1 MNKRAYR
8 LVFDRRRGMRVATAE
23 TVSATGKSASGEQ
36 RAGRRTLASVSSVG
50 GVAAAM
56 LLGLGAA
63 SEVMAQYRS
72 ASPGALR
79 AMSAATARA
88 NTVARTTL
96 PTRLGLTADQ
106 LLLDQG
112 RFTVGDPTASG
123 LDITQ
128 LDSKVLINWASFNIG
143 QDMTVRFIQPGTS
156 ASAFNQIWDQD
167 PSVIMGRIE
176 ANGEVIL
183 QNRNGFIFSPTAR
196 VNTASFVATALSL
209 ASKNFDK
216 GWRNLKD
223 YEADGAAFA
232 EQEGDTEEQ
241 KQASIVLQSG
251 MVDGVLTSAEIK
263 TAAGGDV
270 VIVAPNVYNGGHIEV
285 NQGTATLAAGQ
296 AIYLQNSEDASQ
308 RGLIVTAKA
317 GANAAAG
324 LSGTVEHLNTIKA
337 EQGRVNLVG
346 MSVRQN
352 GVVSATTAVKGKN
365 GQIYLQAMETLSNDK
380 ADRLGRVEFGQG
392 SVTEVTPSSN
402 GATQKDSDTFFR
414 SRIEVQGK
422 DILVQS
428 GARIEAVSG
437 NVTLRAAESAG
448 AHVFSP
454 VNGSTDTDNSSLVIE
469 SGATISARGL
479 RNVSVGMDRN
489 QLGGRV
495 FSIELADSPV
505 QRGGVLY
512 RRELLADA
520 RQAVSVANV
529 TGLYNLTERS
539 AQELSTRGGNITLL
553 SQGALVVQDDVTLD
567 VSGGSIRYEGGVI
580 SSSLVRRGNALI
592 PIEKARADV
601 AYDELYTAGDRLL
614 VRNVA
619 GFDQGADAGRLQLG
633 APRAAVGKARLLG
646 DTVVGAQQ
654 RNGSVDPEGTEQ
666 RYTAIVP
673 GGATAFKDGDYE
685 APRELGRSTHLK
697 NLPHLYASLQPLSG
711 QLVLGLQ
718 ASPLSPVASALTL
731 QAAGPAASV
740 LGGAELAGSG
750 LSMPVSLLT
759 AGGFGQLTG
768 RGTTIVVEQ
777 GVRLDLGAHGALDL
791 KGGSVDFLGQVRSS
805 GGQISLNSTQG
816 DLTVAQGAV
825 IDVSGD
831 MRDERASLG
840 GLKTVTADGGKISLN
855 ALGTVDVQAG
865 SLLDVSAGALRQQSV
880 DKGSVGA
887 INIKINDGINVA
899 LSEPEGH
906 LHLGG
911 QLRGHGFDKGGALKV
926 EGLFGLSLGAA
937 PAGTDERVLQ
947 LGSGFFNEGGFSKFD
962 LKAIGDVT
970 VQADTVIQPLVTS
983 WTLLPAKAVA
993 GDVTEVARLI
1003 TQSDLKRP
1011 TVAINLTASQQPVPG
1026 VRESLLGQGSVTL
1039 KQNSKI
1045 DVGARGSI
1053 ALNAGRGIDVQGALV
1068 ARGGSASLL
1077 IDGPRGHDSASTVSA
1092 DDAGQVEGQAIRLRE
1107 GSVIDVSGVVLSES
1121 TVTKSRTV
1129 TTGEVLAGGQVS
1141 LNTKATDTAPRRGQ
1155 VITEVGST
1163 IDLSGAAGDLNV
1175 GNPNVDAVRVS
1186 RGAGSLSVGGPDGW
1200 LLQGT
1205 VQASRPDATVGGA
1218 SFDGSVSSLGW
1229 NTQVN
1234 TAGGAKPYPTTD
1246 VGQIEV
1252 RATAAALAAQSPV
1265 AGRGQVSAEMLLNS
1279 GFDRITLRA
1288 DQAIAL
1294 GAGVNLAAT
1303 QSGQAPLRSVQL
1315 FSPVIKA
1322 ADQGVHLIRAT
1333 HVALGNQGIKLQP
1346 GQTTLPQPVAVL
1358 GDASLKI
1365 EAGLIEVTGQLGL
1378 QGFGQGP
1385 SDVSL
1390 LATLGSDQQ
1399 SGSRRDGEIRF
1410 IGREA
1415 TDAGASLTGQFNF
1428 AGTLKLQAGQ
1438 IYATTLS
1445 QVNVQGLAGSNLIT
1459 LSPQGGSTSATPLSA
1474 LASLSLSASSI
1485 DHGGV
1490 IRQPFGAIQMTSASM
1505 GADAPLTGVP
1515 TLRAGSELSVS
1526 GDGVTVPVGNLING
1540 SEWVYVSGTN
1550 GVAAGINSDTARITL
1565 TSNPLDK
1572 GVGVKGKS
1580 LSISSQAI
1588 LDAKAGGDLI
1598 ASEFIPGVGGS
1609 QDTFLR
1615 PGVYAIVPN
1624 YTYDFAPHDAS
1635 IAATQ
1640 RKVGTGLTAGD
1651 QVEIV
1656 TDNGVLPKGTYTLLP
1671 AGYGVLP
1678 GAVLV
1683 SEATVK
1689 NVVKPLTQALKPSDD
1704 GSVIVSGHRTATGTQ
1719 QSAGSDPRVALLL
1732 EPESTFRAKSTT
1744 EVTSINAF
1752 RRDVAERTGAALP
1765 TLPGDAGRISLAA
1778 QEAFNWQADLRLDG
1792 GLLDL
1797 SMGRMTLVDQVDATQ
1812 PVLGQ
1817 VSAQDL
1823 RDSGARSVLLGGTRQ
1838 LTAAG
1843 TEVTTVAQSVT
1854 LTGNLSAGEL
1864 IVAAHGAVTV
1874 ADDTHIT
1881 TTGSSQDRA
1890 ESLVFKGTGAGL
1902 VVSQNAGL
1910 DVSRQV
1916 ADPLA
1921 AGTGVTTVGARAS
1934 LVGGAVS
1941 LDGSQAVML
1950 DGTAAIAARSVDL
1963 GTERIVV
1970 ADDETVETR
1979 RGTLKIGQALLAK
1992 LNQVE
1997 RLKLRA
2003 LTAIEL
2009 VGSVKL
2015 GESTVG
2021 VPTLAQRLVLDA
2033 PTLVGTGTAADTV
2046 QLKARQVELRNT
2058 SGVTLTPAQHTTGLS
2073 SLRVDAQPLPQ
2084 QGPRTGVLLGEGHQ
2098 HLAFQ
2103 RVDLRTSG
2111 DVVFDGQGA
2120 QVSVQGKVGI
2130 QAERV
2135 SATSGTKHGL
2145 TAGQTLTIS
2154 RTRGSASTASLPL
2167 HGLGAQLTLQ
2177 GTQVLQGGV
2186 VDLASGQLNITA
2198 QGISG
2203 QDAIVFGAGSVTDVS
2218 GRTLQAGT
2226 AWSSST
2232 QGGSIQAQAQQG
2244 HILVNGLLNV
2254 SAGPQAAQSDAAK
2267 SAGRIQLQATQGLVK
2282 LDQGAAFK
2290 GQASTASLSGQL
2302 VVDTQGLSRGAD
2314 AASAKAGEGT
2324 LDRLAQL
2331 AKAGDLRREVNVR
2344 LRGEQDQSLHT
2355 ELAAIRTILSAD
2367 GGRLTLG
2374 DQALIQASA
2383 PQGGLIQLSARDDVV
2398 LKAGTMLDARSTR
2411 EGANGGDVM
2420 IMSTHGVV
2428 QGAAVASIDASG
2440 DDALDGRVLLISD
2453 QDALLKLA
2461 AMPLDPAM
2469 SLGSTAKIKAGE
2481 VAVIGN
2487 RVHQGNTIDLD
2498 PEAVSGLVRRDVVS
2512 TTKVDTTTK
2521 VTITGTGNN
2530 RLTVTTQTVVT
2541 TPTTT
2546 SQYHLWDEATQ
2557 AFVLNTVSAPVTG
2570 AKTTTTKQ
2578 LSSTKTVST
2587 DKASTVTKTETVQT
2601 VVAGTPTSS
2610 VALTDIKTQADAFVA
2625 QADAVQQALG
2635 LSGVGKVR
2643 AGVEVRAQGDFNLT
2657 QPLSLQS
2664 VSSAGTP
2671 WFLTLR
2677 ATGNLNI
2684 QSELSDG
2691 FATLGRVDT
2700 SSTLA
2705 TLKPTKLS
2713 SDDAASFRLVA
2724 GADLSAAHTLATL
2737 QDAQADLVLG
2747 PKALVRT
2754 TSGSIEMA
2762 AARHLRIQS
2771 DHTTANATTSSQGV
2785 VYVAGRAVTLQDTE
2799 TVSEAS
2805 AYANKWA
2812 SFTHHGGRLEV
2823 TAGQDI
2829 LAPGDQQT
2837 LGNWFDHVVE
2847 KATDDEGQSYVK
2859 AVGWWSTLDAVKQGL
2874 GSFGGNNVEVSA
2886 GGSIRNLS
2894 VWSPTA
2900 RQLVNTTTTTVG
2912 EAIDGADPV
2921 VTTTVQQQA
2930 RVLNGGDVTVRA
2942 GGDVLGGQL
2951 FLGRGQGLVQA
2962 GGSVGLGSVLGDAEA
2977 KASEAR
2983 KLVLGQMSGAWSV
2996 QAGKDL
3002 TLGLVINPTVAPL
3015 AVRQGATTNSA
3026 IGAFVTLDETSQ
3038 LSLSALVGDVL
3049 WDTDYLNRHY
3059 RLVGEAYSAGN
3070 DKLNY
3075 STYQN
3080 AFKPLSNIVASV
3092 VRVAAHQGDVSFGA
3106 YVSNEPGLY
3115 LAPLATGDLSILA
3128 RGRLSLAQISLAGSA
3143 QAQAWPSLSRPADS
3157 GTTDSGLRQLSGL
3170 GATLGNNR
3178 ISGYAGDALADP
3190 GNATPVLDTLHQGDV
3205 VPVRIH
3211 ADGDIVS
3218 AGQISRLVVNKPL
3231 EMTAG
3236 RDILLQDLA
3245 VSAQHFEQSDTSLIS
3260 AGRNILGS
3268 IENTGLLRL
3277 HGPGNL
3283 RVEAGRQVDLGN
3295 ALGIESVGNLINQ
3308 ALPTAGGAITVK
3320 AGWAPEVKVDEFVA
3334 TYLTTDADRQRL
3346 VDEVRQALRLSEPV
3360 SFEQAVAYWRG
3371 MSTDS
3376 QTRFAQQ
3383 VLLERFKAAYPSMAS
3398 GVSGDTSSLAQQRA
3412 KDELIFAEV
3421 DRLGQQA
3428 LAIAD
3433 SENPAENARRKA
3445 QRDAIWAQVD
3455 QMLNLAGLAAGFE
3468 FKGDIKLT
3476 GSKIHTA
3483 GSGSF
3488 EQGGINLM
3496 TPGGQQVVGLSALSD
3511 KDRSTAVASK
3521 RGLITKDGGSI
3532 RSFAAQDFQVNAQ
3545 KAFVVGAGDLMVFSR
3560 TGSIDSGRGS
3570 NTDVSAYVPRL
3581 RRLAS
3586 GEVVAVTDN
3595 GTTGSGIGVLR
3606 NAQGV
3611 AEGDVKLYAPRGE
3624 IKALDA
3630 FIRNQGSGKVA
3641 VVGDVKGGDNLQGNV
3656 SGLAAA
3662 PTLGFALA
3670 VNTGLKEDTA
3680 AGNLQEVSAG
3690 QDAKKKASSLVTVDV
3705 LSLGDGEAPA
3715 AGPAITDPAAEC
3727 AGESCKKERR

>member
-50 GVAAAM
+50 GVAAAL

-88 NTVARTTL
+88 NTVARTAL

-232 EQEGDTEEQ
+232 AQEGDTEEQ

-270 VIVAPNVYNGGHIEV
+270 VIVAPNVYNGGQIEV

-402 GATQKDSDTFFR
+402 GATQKDSDTFYR

-454 VNGSTDTDNSSLVIE
+454 VNGSTDTDNSSLVVE

-479 RNVSVGMDRN
+479 RGVSVGMDRN

-619 GFDQGADAGRLQLG
+619 GFDQGVDAGRLQLG

-666 RYTAIVP
+666 RYTSIS
-673 GGATAFKDGDYE
+673 GGATAFSDSSYE
-685 APRELGRSTHLK
+685 APRELGRSTLLK
-697 NLPHLYASLQPLSG
+697 NSPHLYTSLQPLSG

-731 QAAGPAASV
+731 QAGGAPASV
-740 LGGAELAGSG
+740 LGGAELASSG
-750 LSMPVSLLT
+750 LSMPASLL
-759 AGGFGQLTG
+759 ADGGFGHLTG
-768 RGTTIVVEQ
+768 RGTAIVVEQ
-777 GVRLDLGAHGALDL
+777 GVRLDLGAHGGLDL
-791 KGGSVDFLGQVRSS
+791 KGGTVDFLGQVRSG
-805 GGQISLNSTQG
+805 GGQVSLSSTLG

-831 MRDERASLG
+831 MRDERAGLG
-840 GLKTVTADGGKISLN
+840 GLKTVTADGGKINLN

-880 DKGSVGA
+880 DKGSAGS
-887 INIKINDGINVA
+887 INIKVNDGINVA
-899 LSEPEGH
+899 LSEPEGR
-906 LHLGG
+906 LRLGG
-911 QLRGHGFDKGGALKV
+911 ELRGHGFDKGAALKV

-937 PAGTDERVLQ
+937 PAGTDVRVLQ

-970 VQADTVIQPLVTS
+970 VQAGTVIQPLVTS

-993 GDVTEVARLI
+993 GETTDVARLI

-1026 VRESLLGQGSVTL
+1026 VRESLLGQGSVNL

-1045 DVGARGSI
+1045 DAGARGSVT
-1053 ALNAGRGIDVQGALV
+1053 LNAGRDIDVQGTLV
-1068 ARGGSASLL
+1068 ARGGRVNLL
-1077 IDGPRGHDSASTVSA
+1077 IDGRRGHDSASTVSA
-1092 DDAGQVEGQAIRLRE
+1092 DDAGQVKGQAIRLRE
-1107 GSVIDVSGVVLSES
+1107 GSVIDVSGEVLSES
-1121 TVTKSRTV
+1121 TVTKTRTV

-1141 LNTKATDTAPRRGQ
+1141 LNTQTSDTAPRRGQ

-1163 IDLSGAAGDLNV
+1163 INLSGAAGVLNV

-1200 LLQGT
+1200 MLQGT

-1234 TAGGAKPYPTTD
+1234 TAGGAKAYATTD

-1252 RATAAALAAQSPV
+1252 RATAVDLAAQQPML
-1265 AGRGQVSAEMLLNS
+1265 GRGQVSAEMLLNS

-1346 GQTTLPQPVAVL
+1346 GQTTLPQPQAVL

-1390 LATLGSDQQ
+1390 LATLGSDQE

-1415 TDAGASLTGQFNF
+1415 ADAGASLTGQFNF

-1445 QVNVQGLAGSNLIT
+1445 QVNVQGLAGASLIT
-1459 LSPQGGSTSATPLSA
+1459 LAPQGGSTSATPLSA
-1474 LASLSLSASSI
+1474 LATLSLSASTI

-1490 IRQPFGAIQMTSASM
+1490 IRQPFGAIQMTSES
-1505 GADAPLTGVP
+1505 GVP
-1515 TLRAGSELSVS
+1515 TLGAGSELSVS
-1526 GDGVTVPVGNLING
+1526 GDGVTVPVGNLLNG

-1550 GVAAGINSDTARITL
+1550 GVASGINSDTARINL
-1565 TSNPLDK
+1565 TTNPLDK
-1572 GVGVKGKS
+1572 GVGVKGKG

-1588 LDAKAGGDLI
+1588 LNAKAGGDLI

-1615 PGVYAIVPN
+1615 PGVYAVVPN

-1640 RKVGTGLTAGD
+1640 RKVGTRLSAGD
-1651 QVEIV
+1651 QIEIV

-1683 SEATVK
+1683 SETTVK
-1689 NVVKPLTQALKPSDD
+1689 NVVKPLTKALKPSDD

-1719 QSAGSDPRVALLL
+1719 QSAGSDHRVALLL

-1854 LTGNLSAGEL
+1854 LTGNLSVGEL
-1864 IVAAHGAVTV
+1864 IVAAQGAVTV

-1902 VVSQNAGL
+1902 VVSENAGL
-1910 DVSRQV
+1910 EVSRQV

-1921 AGTGVTTVGARAS
+1921 ARTGVTTVGARAS

-1963 GTERIVV
+1963 GTDRIVV
-1970 ADDETVETR
+1970 ADDETVEKRT
-1979 RGTLKIGQALLAK
+1979 GTLKIGQALLAK

-2009 VGSVKL
+2009 AGSVKL

-2058 SGVTLTPAQHTTGLS
+2058 SGVALTPAQHTTGLS
-2073 SLRVDAQPLPQ
+2073 SLRVEANPLPQ
-2084 QGPRTGVLLGEGHQ
+2084 QGLRTGVLLGEGHQ

-2103 RVDLRTSG
+2103 QVDLKTTG
-2111 DVVFDGQGA
+2111 DVVFDGQDAKVTA
-2120 QVSVQGKVGI
+2120 QGNVGI
-2130 QAERV
+2130 QSERV
-2135 SATSGTKHGL
+2135 SATSGTVHSL
-2145 TAGQTLTIS
+2145 SAGQALTLSGS
-2154 RTRGSASTASLPL
+2154 RTDTTALPS
-2167 HGLGAQLTLQ
+2167 HGVGARLALQ
-2177 GTQVLQGGV
+2177 GRQVVQSGV
-2186 VDLASGQLNITA
+2186 VDLASGHLSITA
-2198 QGISG
+2198 QGAAG
-2203 QDAIVFGAGSVTDVS
+2203 QDAIVFAQGSRTDVS
-2218 GRTLQAGT
+2218 GRTIKAG
-2226 AWSSST
+2226 AGWSSST
-2232 QGGSIQAQAQQG
+2232 QGGSIQAQAKAG
-2244 HILVNGLLNV
+2244 HILVNGLLDV
-2254 SAGPQAAQSDAAK
+2254 SAGAQAPQSDAAK

-2282 LDQGAAFK
+2282 LDKDAALR

-2302 VVDTQGLSRGAD
+2302 VVDAQGLSRSAD
-2314 AASAKAGEGT
+2314 AASAQVAEGT

-2331 AKAGDLRREVNVR
+2331 AKAGGLRREVNVR
-2344 LRGEQDQSLHT
+2344 LRGEQDQSLNT
-2355 ELAAIRTILSAD
+2355 ELAAIRAIISAD
-2367 GGRLTLG
+2367 AGQLTLG
-2374 DQALIQASA
+2374 EQARIQASA
-2383 PQGGLIQLSARDDVV
+2383 PQGGLIQVSARDDVV

-2420 IMSTHGVV
+2420 IMSTQGVV

-2461 AMPLDPAM
+2461 AMPQDPAM
-2469 SLGSTAKIKAGE
+2469 PLGSTAQIKAGE

-2487 RVHQGNTIDLD
+2487 RVHQGNAIDLD
-2498 PEAVSGLVRRDVVS
+2498 PLAISGLVRKDVVS

-2635 LSGVGKVR
+2635 LSGVGQVR

-2691 FATLGRVDT
+2691 FASLGRVDT

-2713 SDDAASFRLVA
+2713 SGDAASFRLVA

-2754 TSGSIEMA
+2754 TSGSIELA
-2762 AARHLRIQS
+2762 AARHLQIQS

-2847 KATDDEGQSYVK
+2847 KATDDEGQSYIK

-2874 GSFGGNNVEVSA
+2874 GSFGGNNVEVNA
-2886 GGSIRNLS
+2886 GGNIRNLS

-2951 FLGRGQGLVQA
+2951 FLGRGQGLIQA

-3002 TLGLVINPTVAPL
+3002 TLGLAINPTAAPL

-3059 RLVGEAYSAGN
+3059 RLVGDALSAGN

-3080 AFKPLSNIVASV
+3080 AFKPLSNIVAPV
-3092 VRVAAHQGDVSFGA
+3092 VRVAAHQGNVSFGA
-3106 YVSNEPGLY
+3106 YGGNEPGLY

-3157 GTTDSGLRQLSGL
+3157 GTTDSGLRQLTGL

-3190 GNATPVLDTLHQGDV
+3190 GNATPVLDTLHQGDA

-3245 VSAQHFEQSDTSLIS
+3245 VSAQHFEQADTSLIA

-3334 TYLTTDADRQRL
+3334 TYLTTEADRQRL

-3656 SGLAAA
+3656 SGFSSGSN
-3662 PTLGFALA
+3662 LGFALS

-3715 AGPAITDPAAEC
+3715 AGPVSTDPAAEC
-3727 AGESCKKERR
+3727 ADESCKKERR